1 MTLEEL
7 KQSIGEADQPAQSL
21 EKVLQAL
28 WYDKKGNWDR
38 AHQIAQD
45 VADAEGAWVHA
56 YLHRKEG
63 GLGNARYWY
72 GRAGRPESVQNLDQ
86 EWDEIAQHLLA
97 KV

>member
-7 KQSIGEADQPAQSL
+7 KKSIGEENQPAQGL
-21 EKVLQAL
+21 EKALQAL
-28 WYDKKGNWDR
+28 WHDKKGNWNK

-45 VADAEGAWVHA
+45 VADAEGSWVHA

-63 GLGNARYWY
+63 DLGNARYWY
-72 GRAGRPESVQNLDQ
+72 GRAGRTESMQNLDQ
-86 EWDEIAQHLLA
+86 EWDEIARHLLA